1 MHQIFFEQYVNG
13 FQESPL
19 DLLSI
24 VTEAKYSQLASLDYI
39 QGVCRFPER
48 CHIASVNA
56 LALDSI
62 DKRFLLSG
70 GGDSSIKLWDLSSK
84 EDTFAISKEEKADKI
99 IKNNNRNRKLENGPI
114 YEPAYI
120 IPAHSVHKF
129 GITHLKWWRDNG
141 MWVSSS
147 YDHSLKVFDSD
158 TMQPV
163 QSFDLKSRV
172 LNFDFDPSGSSSQVA
187 CCLDGGVGGVKLVD
201 LRTLADSQTLGG
213 GGKQRGGFGYMLSC
227 AWSPTDSNVLVSGG
241 VDGYCIGWDI
251 RAANGCLFKM
261 DYNLTTGNYKNSDR
275 KLLFYEDIPRAH
287 NGGVNSLLFNETGTD
302 LITLGTDERIRIWD
316 LTTTNKPLNK
326 SINFGPLV
334 RNKSTQFVQMC
345 LSPMLE
351 TEMQYLWFPSENGQM
366 LVYRIQD
373 GKLVCRLT
381 RRGPGMQS
389 SKMHTVVYG
398 GHNSVRYYA
407 GCHDGSISVWGYK
420 NDTDFA
426 NEPLR
431 IERDGNN
438 DSADNAGEDNENDEE
453 SDNEGKTILDE
464 IHDEMVGKWEK

>member
-24 VTEAKYSQLASLDYI
+24 VTEAKYSQLASLDYTEGEVVI
-39 QGVCRFPER
+39 
-48 CHIASVNA
+48 
-56 LALDSI
+56 
-62 DKRFLLSG
+62 LLSNCG
-70 GGDSSIKLWDLSSK
+70 ICVRRKIHLLLQRK
-84 EDTFAISKEEKADKI
+84 KKADKI
-99 IKNNNRNRKLENGPI
+99 IKNNNRNRKLANGPI
-114 YEPAYI
+114 YEPAFI

-227 AWSPTDSNVLVSGG
+227 AWSPTDPNVLVSGG

-287 NGGVNSLLFNETGTD
+287 NGV
-302 LITLGTDERIRIWD
+302 
-316 LTTTNKPLNK
+316 
-326 SINFGPLV
+326 
-334 RNKSTQFVQMC
+334 
-345 LSPMLE
+345 
-351 TEMQYLWFPSENGQM
+351 
-366 LVYRIQD
+366 
-373 GKLVCRLT
+373 
-381 RRGPGMQS
+381 
-389 SKMHTVVYG
+389 
-398 GHNSVRYYA
+398 
-407 GCHDGSISVWGYK
+407 
-420 NDTDFA
+420 
-426 NEPLR
+426 
-431 IERDGNN
+431 
-438 DSADNAGEDNENDEE
+438 
-453 SDNEGKTILDE
+453 
-464 IHDEMVGKWEK
+464 